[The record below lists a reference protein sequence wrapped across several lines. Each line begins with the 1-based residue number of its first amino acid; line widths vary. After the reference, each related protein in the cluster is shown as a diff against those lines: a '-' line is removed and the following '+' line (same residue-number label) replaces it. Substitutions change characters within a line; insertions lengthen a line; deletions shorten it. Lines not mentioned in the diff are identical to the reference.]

1 MREILFRGKCT
12 ETGKWYTGYYINLHK
27 TTYCFKEDYD
37 RFKDNDIHQIV
48 FEKMTDW
55 GLPNQ
60 HLRVD
65 VIPETIGQY
74 TGLRDCKR
82 TKEYPEGQM
91 IFEGDIVKHHRT
103 LWGADNSDVGTIQW
117 CQKTCKFYRTS
128 KFDTVHIVEIWE
140 DTAEEYEVIGNIH
153 DNPEL
158 LKGGEQE

>member
-1 MREILFRGKCT
+1 MREILFRGKCK

-37 RFKDNDIHQIV
+37 HYKDNDIHQIV
-48 FEKMTDW
+48 FEEMTDW

-74 TGLRDCKR
+74 TGLTDKNG
-82 TKEYPEGQM
+82 KK
-91 IFEGDIVKHHRT
+91 IFEGDIVEGHCHSQWSHRLQRCVVVYDRDGFKSRHYLNYPDDKHYFEYKV
-103 LWGADNSDVGTIQW
+103 LFSKDV
-117 CQKTCKFYRTS
+117 
-128 KFDTVHIVEIWE
+128 VV
-140 DTAEEYEVIGNIH
+140 VGNIH

-158 LKGGEQE
+158 LRSDNQCEYE